1 MFGFEIYK
9 VIFEVYIENKLV
21 NKQMMQA
28 PKEML
33 MINFI
38 QTADQIK
45 DDPRPMRIRMIRQE
59 PTWDEFEKKERL
71 LNYEVEIDNHAMV
84 AWQGS

>member
-71 LNYEVEIDNHAMV
+71 LNYEVEISNHAMV

>member
-1 MFGFEIYK
+1 MFGFEMYK
-9 VIFEVYIENKLV
+9 VIFEVYIENQLA
-21 NKQMMQA
+21 NRQIMQS

-45 DDPRPMRIRMIRQE
+45 DDPRPMKIKMVRQE
-59 PTWDEFEKKERL
+59 PSWDNFEKKEII
-71 LNYEVEIDNHAMV
+71 LNYEIEISNHAMV
-84 AWQGS
+84 AWQGE

>member
-1 MFGFEIYK
+1 MFGFEMYK
-9 VIFEVYIENKLV
+9 VIFEVYIENQLT
-21 NKQMMQA
+21 NRQIMQA

-45 DDPRPMRIRMIRQE
+45 DDPRPMKIKMIRQE
-59 PTWDEFEKKERL
+59 PSWDNFEKKEIM
-71 LNYEVEIDNHAMV
+71 LNYEVEISNHAMV
-84 AWQGS
+84 AWQGE